1 VATTLVTGCAGFI
14 GSQLSLRLLRRG
26 DHVVGIDNMNAYY
39 DVGLKEARLDRLRD
53 HPAFTFERIDVAAS
67 EPLHVAFT
75 AAQPDAVAHLAAQA
89 GVRHSLEHPEAYVS
103 SNLQGF
109 ANVLEACRAHPVK
122 HLVYAS
128 SSSVYGTNERQ
139 PFSEHDN
146 VDHPISLYAASKKSN
161 ELMAHAYSHLFG
173 LPTTGLRFFTVY
185 GPWGRPDMAMFL
197 FTRAML
203 AGEPIRLFNRGDM
216 ERDWTYIDDIVEG
229 IVRVLDRPAQP
240 DPSWSPADPD
250 PASSRAPYRL
260 YNIGSQSPA
269 DLELVVGLLERNLG
283 VKARREL
290 LPMQPGDVAS
300 TCADVSDLERD
311 VGYRPT
317 TRLEDGVRSFVR
329 WYLEYYGRP
338 DSRP

>member
-1 VATTLVTGCAGFI
+1 MATTLVTGCAGFI

-39 DVGLKEARLDRLRD
+39 DVGLKEARLDLLRD
-53 HPAFTFERIDVAAS
+53 HAAFTFERVDVAAS
-67 EPLHVAFT
+67 EPLHAAFAVAR
-75 AAQPDAVAHLAAQA
+75 PDAVVHLAAQA

-109 ANVLEACRAHPVK
+109 ANVLEACRAYPVK

-197 FTRAML
+197 FTQAML
-203 AGEPIRLFNRGDM
+203 AGEPVRLFNRGDM
-216 ERDWTYIDDIVEG
+216 RRDWTYIDDIVEG

-240 DPSWSPADPD
+240 DPSWSPTDPD

-269 DLELVVGLLERNLG
+269 ELELVVGLLERNLG

-300 TCADVSDLERD
+300 TSADVGDLERD

-317 TRLEDGVRSFVR
+317 TRLEDGVRRFVR

-338 DSRP
+338 DRRP